1 MNNLSLVFWMVLSG
15 IMLTACNKRSDLP
28 VLMEV
33 KYNEWTQGPGM
44 RATLTGE
51 IEEGRCPHQGDNE
64 IVCVWQGEARG
75 IMAAEIGNTVHN
87 IPYVIKGLCEPG
99 TDPCGNF
106 IDTLGYKFQFLFLSP
121 YPNGVDIPAD
131 YVLSVKVEKN

>member
-1 MNNLSLVFWMVLSG
+1 MNKLSFAFWMVLTG
-15 IMLTACNKRSDLP
+15 ILFTACNKRSDLP

-51 IEEGRCPHQGDNE
+51 INDSRCALDV
-64 IVCVWQGEARG
+64 VCVWQGAAWG

-87 IPYVIKGLCEPG
+87 IPYEIKGLCEPNP
-99 TDPCGNF
+99 DPCGNF
-106 IDTLGYKFQFLFLSP
+106 VDTLGYQFQFLYLSP
-121 YPNGVDIPAD
+121 YPTEFDIPVD